1 MPRRPSA
8 LALTALAAGGAGA
21 AATLAQARH
30 LRRIAADPADAA
42 LKAFKQ
48 GRPLQATSADGTV
61 LHAEVFGPESS
72 PTIVL
77 AHGWTEGIPYWTFVI
92 EQLTRDFRVVAYDL
106 RGHGSSEPAR
116 NGDSSLARFGE
127 DLDAV
132 LAVCA
137 PDGRATTVAGH
148 SLGAMSIV
156 AWAEHHDVS
165 ARVDSAA
172 LLNTGLSGLLAGAA
186 LVAVPAF
193 AERLSDPI
201 GRRVFLGSRR
211 PIPQFSSPL
220 HHAVI
225 RYVAFGPQASPAS
238 VEFYRRMVSASPP
251 DVRAAVG
258 LAMADMDLD
267 HALARLTVPTLVMAG
282 AGDRLTPPAHARRI
296 AEELP
301 HLTRLIVLPATGHMG
316 PLERPAEVSDALRE
330 LAAGVGAGTGA
341 RAAA

>member
-1 MPRRPSA
+1 
-8 LALTALAAGGAGA
+8 LALTALVAGGAGA
-21 AATLAQARH
+21 AATLAQGRH
-30 LRRIAADPADAA
+30 LRQIAADPADAA
-42 LKAFKQ
+42 LRAFKP

-61 LHAEVFGPESS
+61 LHAEVFGSESS

-77 AHGWTEGIPYWTFVI
+77 AHGWTEGIRYWTFVI
-92 EQLTRDFRVVAYDL
+92 ENLMRDFRVVAYDL

-116 NGDSSLARFGE
+116 NTDYSLARFGE
-127 DLDAV
+127 DLEAV
-132 LAVCA
+132 LAVSA
-137 PDGRATTVAGH
+137 PDGRTRTVAGH
-148 SLGAMSIV
+148 SLGAMSIA

-186 LVAVPAF
+186 LVSVPAF

-201 GRRVFLGSRR
+201 GRRLFLGSRR
-211 PIPQFSSPL
+211 PIPPFSSPL

-225 RYVAFGPQASPAS
+225 RYAAFGPQASPAT
-238 VEFYRRMVSASPP
+238 VEFYRRMVSANPP

-282 AGDRLTPPAHARRI
+282 ANDRLTPPAHARRI
-296 AEELP
+296 ADELP
-301 HLTRLIVLPATGHMG
+301 HMTRLIELPATGHMG

-330 LAAGVGAGTGA
+330 LAVSVGTGTGA